1 LQIAAAAALARRKD
15 PESVG
20 ALLKMLKDGQSR
32 ARAFSAQIL
41 GAIGD
46 KSAVEPLK
54 EALKDDDFQVRVEAK
69 KALRRMVG
77 FESS

>member
-1 LQIAAAAALARRKD
+1 
-15 PESVG
+15 
-20 ALLKMLKDGQSR
+20 
-32 ARAFSAQIL
+32 
-41 GAIGD
+41 
-46 KSAVEPLK
+46 VEPLK